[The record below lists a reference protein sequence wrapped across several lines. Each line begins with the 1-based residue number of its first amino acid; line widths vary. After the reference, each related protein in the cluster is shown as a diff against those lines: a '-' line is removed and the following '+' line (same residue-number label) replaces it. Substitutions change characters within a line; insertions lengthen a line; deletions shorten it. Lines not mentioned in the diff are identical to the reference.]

1 MKKIY
6 TLAGIVL
13 AGMALTAC
21 GSGSNENQAKTNASL
36 KAENA
41 SLKKDESVSI
51 VGSYKDNQDGA
62 AITLNSDHT
71 GRYVYAD
78 PVDSDTDDQLTWKK
92 NSDGTYKIT
101 LQNSHVSSSLTGML
115 KGTKLT
121 VFGDD
126 NWETE
131 RFIRVKGKLNL
142 DKFLANNQGSS
153 SNNSQNSN
161 SNNSNVNPGT
171 TNDGSQQEK
180 PLVKDGQT
188 YRPKYNANGQ
198 IDSWQVTGSDGITR
212 TMGDPGPGWQNIESE
227 YNSLN
232 NK

>member
-1 MKKIY
+1 MKKLLILA
-6 TLAGIVL
+6 TIALAGLSL
-13 AGMALTAC
+13 AAC
-21 GSGSNENQAKTNASL
+21 GNNSKEAKDNSSL
-36 KAENA
+36 KAENS
-41 SLKKDESVSI
+41 SLKKAEAEKI
-51 VGSYKDNQDGA
+51 VGSYENNQDGA
-62 AITLNSDHT
+62 AITFNSDGT
-71 GRYVYAD
+71 GRYVSSGS
-78 PVDSDTDDQLTWKK
+78 VNKDTENQLRWKK

-131 RFIRVKGKLNL
+131 RFTRVKGKLNL

-153 SNNSQNSN
+153 SNSSQNSN

>member
-1 MKKIY
+1 MNKVLTLATI
-6 TLAGIVL
+6 TLAGLSL
-13 AGMALTAC
+13 AAC
-21 GSGSNENQAKTNASL
+21 GNNNQQTKETSSL
-36 KAENA
+36 KAENS
-41 SLKKDESVSI
+41 SLKKAEAEKI
-51 VGSYKDNQDGA
+51 VGSYENNQDGA
-62 AITLNSDHT
+62 AIIFNSDGT
-71 GRYVYAD
+71 GRYVSSGS
-78 PVDSDTDDQLTWKK
+78 VNKDTDNQLRWKK

-131 RFIRVKGKLNL
+131 RFTRVKGKLNL

-153 SNNSQNSN
+153 SNSSQNSN

-171 TNDGSQQEK
+171 TNDDSQQEK